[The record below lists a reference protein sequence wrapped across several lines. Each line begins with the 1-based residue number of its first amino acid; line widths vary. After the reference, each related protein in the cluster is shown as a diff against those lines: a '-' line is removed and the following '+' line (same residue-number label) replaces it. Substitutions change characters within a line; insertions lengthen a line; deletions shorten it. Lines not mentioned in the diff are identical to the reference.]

1 MTTTLRR
8 TLKSVLFVT
17 TAFCAVN
24 AAHAQAIAPDQDG
37 GVESVIVT
45 SDRESTHS
53 AVELSGV
60 QAQKILPGISPLKA
74 IDTLPGVVYE
84 TADPWG
90 NNEQNESLV
99 VHGFTT
105 QQLGFTMD
113 GVPLGDQQYGNYN
126 GLSPSRALTSEN
138 VKRVSLSSGTGS
150 LGVASTS
157 NLGGA
162 IETFSSDPYDT
173 AGVDVRQTGGSYDTS
188 RTFIRLDSGDLGE
201 YGAVYLSYLHQNQR
215 AWDFD
220 GYQRGDQLNLKYV
233 NASDMGKFTFY
244 ADGSRKAEPNEDA
257 NSYGNQACASP
268 VAGASFSNACPGF
281 TTPYTRP
288 FQYPNLAGAI
298 ASLQTNPA
306 QPGTPP
312 AAQGNNFSNYH
323 SAAQREDALTYAQYD
338 WNVLPGMTW
347 SNQGYFH
354 HNTGRGIVAGPINN
368 AGLPGLFAI
377 YFPQLVTG
385 GSATSTGTLNNL
397 VSAFGGMG
405 YEARTTEYRI
415 NRFGFRSTLN
425 WTLGDNEIEAG
436 VWYER
441 NASRTG
447 RRWYPF
453 SAANN
458 DLTPYDVPRNPAF
471 TQYDV
476 SMRTDAIQMH
486 LQDSWHITPDVT
498 LSAGVKTSL
507 QTAGNNVITQQ
518 KNLAAGNVAGL
529 PATSPQIAFPT
540 GTITSNQWFLP
551 QAGATWQVNDS
562 DQVFVNVQE
571 NVRQFIP
578 YAAGSNFYG
587 ASPWSLG
594 SQAAFNTF
602 KNTAHPER
610 SWTYEAGIRTSRQVE
625 LGPLTG
631 IDGQINYYHVDFYN
645 RLFNVA
651 TYNFINPNPAIL
663 VNVGGVTA
671 DGVDAAA
678 TFHFGD
684 HFSFYDAI
692 SYNQSQYDDN
702 IVPNATINTTYLIAG
717 KQVPVVPNWLN
728 KFILSTNWGGFE
740 AQVNGD
746 FIGRRFAT
754 YTNDVKV
761 GSSFTTGLEASYT
774 FDDIGIDEV
783 KKFKI
788 SGNITN
794 LADIK
799 GISTISVTS
808 PSGGFQGFPIP
819 PRMFFVTLGA
829 NL

>member
-1 MTTTLRR
+1 MTVSMRR
-8 TLKSVLFVT
+8 TLKCVLFAT
-17 TAFCAVN
+17 SALGALTAVARAED
-24 AAHAQAIAPDQDG
+24 AAMD
-37 GVESVIVT
+37 VETVIVT

-53 AVELSGV
+53 AVGLSGV
-60 QAQKILPGISPLKA
+60 QAQKLLPGISPLKA
-74 IDTLPGVVYE
+74 IETLPGVVYE

-90 NNEQNESLV
+90 NNEQNLSLV

-138 VKRVSLSSGTGS
+138 VSRVKLSSGTGS

-162 IETFSSDPYDT
+162 VETFSSDPHGEFGID
-173 AGVDVRQTGGSYDTS
+173 ARQTGGSYDTS
-188 RTFIRLDSGDLGE
+188 RSFIRFDSGDIGD
-201 YGAVYLSYLHQNQR
+201 GWMGYLSYLHQNQR

-220 GYQRGDQLNLKYV
+220 GYQHGDQLNLKVV
-233 NASDMGKFTFY
+233 NQTSAGKFTFY
-244 ADGSRKAEPNEDA
+244 ADWDSKVEPNEDA
-257 NSYGNQACASP
+257 TAFGNQQTAAA
-268 VAGASFSNACPGF
+268 AGFI
-281 TTPYTRP
+281 PYTRP

-298 ASLQTNPA
+298 SSLQTNPA
-306 QPGTPP
+306 APGTPP
-312 AAQGNNFSNYH
+312 VSQGNNFSNYH

-338 WNVLPGMTW
+338 WNIDKGLTW
-347 SNQGYFH
+347 SNQAYFH
-354 HNTGRGIVAGPINN
+354 HDTGRGVVAGPINN

-377 YFPQLVTG
+377 YFPQLVVG
-385 GSATSTGTLNNL
+385 GSATSTGSLTNIINQ
-397 VSAFGGMG
+397 FGGTG

-415 NRFGFRSTLN
+415 NRAGLRSTLN
-425 WTLGDNEIEAG
+425 WTLGDHEIEAG
-436 VWYER
+436 IWYER

-476 SMRTDAIQMH
+476 AIKTDVVQLH
-486 LQDSWHITPDVT
+486 VQDQWHILPDLT
-498 LSAGVKTSL
+498 LSAGVKSSL

-518 KNLAAGNVAGL
+518 KNLQAGNVAGL
-529 PATSPQIAFPT
+529 PATSPQVQFPT
-540 GTITSNQWFLP
+540 GELTSNYWFLP
-551 QAGATWQVNDS
+551 QAGLTWDATENE
-562 DQVFVNVQE
+562 QVFVNVQE
-571 NVRQFIP
+571 NLRQFVP

-587 ASPWSLG
+587 ASPFSLG
-594 SQAAFNTF
+594 SQLAFDTF

-610 SWTYEAGIRTSRQVE
+610 SWTYEAGVRSSRQIDSDI
-625 LGPLTG
+625 LTG
-631 IDGQINYYHVDFYN
+631 IDGQLNYYHVDFHN

-651 TYNFINPNPAIL
+651 TFNFINPNPAIL

-671 DGVDAAA
+671 DGVDLAA

-684 HFSFYDAI
+684 HFTFYDAV
-692 SYNQSQYDDN
+692 SWNQSQYNDN
-702 IVPNATINTTYLIAG
+702 ILPNATINTTLLIAG

-754 YTNDVKV
+754 YTNDIKV
-761 GSSFTTGLEASYT
+761 GSSFLTGLEASYT
-774 FDDIGIDEV
+774 FDDIEYL
-783 KKFKI
+783 KKLKI

-799 GISTISVTS
+799 GISTINVTGA
-808 PSGGFQGFPIP
+808 SGGYGGFPIP
-819 PRMFFVTLGA
+819 PRMFFVTVSG

>member
-1 MTTTLRR
+1 MNASHRR
-8 TLKSVLFVT
+8 MLKRVLFVT
-17 TAFCAVN
+17 TACGALSL
-24 AAHAQAIAPDQDG
+24 AAQAQTVVPPGDG
-37 GVESVIVT
+37 GDVESVIVT

-53 AVELSGV
+53 AVEINSV

-74 IDTLPGVVYE
+74 IETLPGVVYE

-105 QQLGFTMD
+105 QQLGYTMD

-138 VKRVSLSSGTGS
+138 VSRTVLSSGTGS

-173 AGVDVRQTGGSYDTS
+173 IGVDIRQTGGSYDTS
-188 RTFIRLDSGDLGE
+188 RSFIRFDSGDMDGL
-201 YGAVYLSYLHQNQR
+201 GAVYLSYLHQNQR

-220 GYQRGDQLNLKYV
+220 GYQHGDQLNLKYV
-233 NASDMGKFTFY
+233 HANEVGRFTFY
-244 ADGSRKAEPNEDA
+244 ADWDSKVEPNEDA
-257 NSYGNQACASP
+257 TSFGNQQTAAA
-268 VAGASFSNACPGF
+268 AGFI
-281 TTPYTRP
+281 PYTRP
-288 FQYPNLAGAI
+288 FQYPNLTAAI

-312 AAQGNNFSNYH
+312 VALGNNFSNYH

-338 WNVLPGMTW
+338 WNVMPDITW
-347 SNQGYFH
+347 SNQAYFH
-354 HNTGRGIVAGPINN
+354 HNTGRGVVAGPINN

-377 YFPQLVTG
+377 YFPQLVVG
-385 GSATSTGTLNNL
+385 GNATSTGTLNNL
-397 VSAFGGMG
+397 VNAFGGTG

-415 NRFGFRSTLN
+415 NRFGIRSTLN
-425 WTLGDNEIEAG
+425 WKLDDHEIEAG
-436 VWYER
+436 IWYER

-476 SMRTDAIQMH
+476 SLRTDDVQLHIQD
-486 LQDSWHITPDVT
+486 QWHVLPTLT
-498 LSAGVKTSL
+498 LSAGVKSSL

-518 KNLAAGNVAGL
+518 QNLQAGNVAGL
-529 PATSPQIAFPT
+529 PATSPQVNFPV
-540 GTITSNQWFLP
+540 GQITSNYWFLP
-551 QAGATWQVNDS
+551 QAGLTWEATDS
-562 DQVFVNVQE
+562 EQVFVNVQE
-571 NVRQFIP
+571 NLRQFVP

-587 ASPWSLG
+587 ASPFSLG
-594 SQAAFNTF
+594 SQLAFDTF
-602 KNTAHPER
+602 KQTAHPER
-610 SWTYEAGIRTSRQVE
+610 SWTYEAGVRTQRQVD
-625 LGPLTG
+625 LGPLTA
-631 IDGQINYYHVDFYN
+631 IEGQVNYYHVDFYN

-651 TYNFINPNPAIL
+651 TFNFINPNPSVL

-671 DGVDAAA
+671 DGVDVAA

-684 HFSFYDAI
+684 HFVLYDAV

-702 IVPNATINTTYLIAG
+702 YSTVTGGVSTVVPIAG

-728 KFILSTNWGGFE
+728 KFILSTNWDGFE

-746 FIGRRFAT
+746 FIGRRYAT
-754 YTNDVKV
+754 YTDDIKV
-761 GSSFTTGLEASYT
+761 GSAFLTGLEASYT
-774 FDDIGIDEV
+774 FDEGTVELL
-783 KKFKI
+783 KKLKI

-794 LADIK
+794 LADIR
-799 GISTISVTS
+799 GVSSITVTS
-808 PSGGFQGFPIP
+808 PNGGFQGFPIP
-819 PRMFFVTLGA
+819 PRMFFVTIGA
-829 NL
+829 AL

>member
-1 MTTTLRR
+1 MTISMRR
-8 TLKSVLFVT
+8 TFVRVLLAT
-17 TAFCAVN
+17 TALGALTA
-24 AAHAQAIAPDQDG
+24 AAHADDAMD
-37 GVESVIVT
+37 VETVIVT
-45 SDRESTHS
+45 SSRESTHS
-53 AVELSGV
+53 AVELSGL

-74 IDTLPGVVYE
+74 IETLPGVVYE

-90 NNEQNESLV
+90 NNEQNLSLV

-138 VKRVSLSSGTGS
+138 VRRVSLSSGTGS

-162 IETFSSDPYDT
+162 IETFSSDPLDHF
-173 AGVDVRQTGGSYDTS
+173 GVDARETGGSYDTS
-188 RTFIRLDSGDLGE
+188 RTFIRFDSGNIGDGWM
-201 YGAVYLSYLHQNQR
+201 GYLSYLHQNQR

-220 GYQRGDQLNLKYV
+220 GYQHGDQLNLKLV
-233 NASDMGKFTFY
+233 KQTDTGKFTFY
-244 ADGSRKAEPNEDA
+244 ADWDSKVEPNEDA
-257 NSYGNQACASP
+257 TAFGNQQT
-268 VAGASFSNACPGF
+268 AGAAGF
-281 TTPYTRP
+281 IPYTRP
-288 FQYPNLAGAI
+288 FQYPNLAAAI

-312 AAQGNNFSNYH
+312 VAQGNNFSNYH
-323 SAAQREDALTYAQYD
+323 SAAQREDALTYVQYD
-338 WNVLPGMTW
+338 LTVSPDIKF
-347 SNQGYFH
+347 SNQLYYH
-354 HNTGRGIVAGPINN
+354 HDTGRGVVAGPINN
-368 AGLPGLFAI
+368 AGLPALFAI
-377 YFPQLVTG
+377 YFPQLVVG
-385 GSATSTGTLNNL
+385 GSATSTGSLTNIINQ
-397 VSAFGGMG
+397 FGGLG

-415 NRFGFRSTLN
+415 NRWGYRSTLN

-436 VWYER
+436 LWYER

-458 DLTPYDVPRNPAF
+458 DTTPYDVPRNPAF

-476 SMRTDAIQMH
+476 AMKTNVLQLH
-486 LQDSWHITPDVT
+486 LQDQWHITPDLT
-498 LSAGVKTSL
+498 LSAGVKSSL
-507 QTAGNNVITQQ
+507 QTAGNDVIVQQ
-518 KNLAAGNVAGL
+518 QNLQAGNVAGL
-529 PATSPQIAFPT
+529 PATSPQVQFPT
-540 GTITSNQWFLP
+540 GSIKSDDWFLP
-551 QAGATWQVNDS
+551 QAGLTWNATDS
-562 DQVFVNVQE
+562 EQVFVNVQE
-571 NVRQFIP
+571 NMRQYIP

-594 SQAAFNTF
+594 SQQAFDTF

-610 SWTYEAGIRTSRQVE
+610 SWTYEAGVRSSRQIDTDF
-625 LGPLTG
+625 LTG
-631 IDGQINYYHVDFYN
+631 IDGQINYYHVDFSN

-651 TYNFINPNPAIL
+651 TFNFINPNPAIL

-671 DGVDAAA
+671 DGVDVAA

-684 HFSFYDAI
+684 HFAFYDAV
-692 SYNQSQYDDN
+692 SWNQSQYNDN
-702 IVPNATINTTYLIAG
+702 ILPNATINTTLLIAG

-754 YTNDVKV
+754 YTDDIKV
-761 GSSFTTGLEASYT
+761 GSSFLTGLEASYT
-774 FDDIGIDEV
+774 FDDVDYL
-783 KKFKI
+783 KKLKI

-794 LADIK
+794 LADIR
-799 GISTISVTS
+799 GVSTINVTGA
-808 PSGGFQGFPIP
+808 SGGFQGFPIP
-819 PRMFFVTLGA
+819 PRMFFVTVSGSL
-829 NL
+829 

>member
-1 MTTTLRR
+1 MTVTLRR
-8 TLKSVLFVT
+8 TLKSALFVT
-17 TAFCAVN
+17 TALCAVN
-24 AAHAQAIAPDQDG
+24 TAHAQAIAPDQDG

-74 IDTLPGVVYE
+74 IETLPGVVYE

-105 QQLGFTMD
+105 QQLGYTMD

-188 RTFIRLDSGDLGE
+188 RTFVRLDSGEMGD
-201 YGAVYLSYLHQNQR
+201 YGAVYLSYLHQNAR

-233 NASDMGKFTFY
+233 NASDVGKFTFY
-244 ADGSRKAEPNEDA
+244 ADWSRKVEPNEDA
-257 NSYGNQACASP
+257 NGYGNQACPSP
-268 VAGASFSNACPGF
+268 VAGASFAKACPNF

-288 FQYPNLAGAI
+288 FQFPNLAGAI

-312 AAQGNNFSNYH
+312 VAQGNNFSNYH
-323 SAAQREDALTYAQYD
+323 SAAQREDALTYVQYD
-338 WNVLPGMTW
+338 WNVTPGLTW

-354 HNTGRGIVAGPINN
+354 HDTGRGIVAGPINN
-368 AGLPGLFAI
+368 AGLPALFAG
-377 YFPQLVTG
+377 YFPGLIVG
-385 GSATSTGTLNNL
+385 GSATSTGSLNNL
-397 VSAFGGMG
+397 VSQFGGTG

-415 NRFGFRSTLN
+415 NRFGVRSTLN
-425 WTLGDNEIEAG
+425 WTIGDNEIEAG
-436 VWYER
+436 LWYER

-476 SMRTDAIQMH
+476 SMRTDAVQLH
-486 LQDSWHITPDVT
+486 LQDSWHITPELT
-498 LSAGVKTSL
+498 LSAGIKSSL
-507 QTAGNNVITQQ
+507 QTAGNDVITQQ
-518 KNLAAGNVAGL
+518 L
-529 PATSPQIAFPT
+529 PASANPVAQFPT
-540 GTITSNQWFLP
+540 GQITSNNWFLP
-551 QAGATWQVNDS
+551 QAGLTWNATDS
-562 DQVFVNVQE
+562 EQLFVNVQE
-571 NVRQFIP
+571 NMRQFIP

-594 SQAAFNTF
+594 SQAAFDTF

-610 SWTYEAGIRTSRQVE
+610 SWTYEAGLRSSRQLD

-631 IDGQINYYHVDFYN
+631 IDGQLSYYHVDFYN

-651 TYNFINPNPAIL
+651 TFNFINPNPAIL

-684 HFSFYDAI
+684 HFQFYDAV
-692 SYNQSQYDDN
+692 SYNQSQYNDN
-702 IVPNATINTTYLIAG
+702 IVPNGIINTTLLIAG

-728 KFILSTNWGGFE
+728 KFILSTNWDGFE

-754 YTNDVKV
+754 YTDDVKV
-761 GSSFTTGLEASYT
+761 GSAFITGLEAGYT
-774 FDDIGIDEV
+774 FDPDVDWL
-783 KKFKI
+783 KKLKI

-794 LADIK
+794 LADVK
-799 GISTISVTS
+799 GVSTINVTGAS
-808 PSGGFQGFPIP
+808 SGFQGYPIP
-819 PRMFFVTLGA
+819 PRMFFVTIGG
-829 NL
+829 NF

>member
-1 MTTTLRR
+1 MTVTLRA
-8 TLKSVLFVT
+8 TLKCALLAT
-17 TAFCAVN
+17 TAL
-24 AAHAQAIAPDQDG
+24 AAMTGMAQAQATMSQFAANGDG
-37 GVESVIVT
+37 GDVESVIVT

-53 AVELSGV
+53 AVEIGGV

-74 IDTLPGVVYE
+74 IETLPGVVYE
-84 TADPWG
+84 TSDPWG

-126 GLSPSRALTSEN
+126 GLSPSRALSSEN
-138 VKRVSLSSGTGS
+138 VKRVTLSSGTGS

-173 AGVDVRQTGGSYDTS
+173 AGVDVRATGGSYDTA
-188 RTFIRLDSGDLGE
+188 RVFLRGDTGDLGD
-201 YGAVYLSYLHQNQR
+201 GWMGYLSFLHQNAR

-220 GYQRGDQLNLKYV
+220 GYQHGDQLNLKV
-233 NASDMGKFTFY
+233 VKANDVGKFTFY
-244 ADGSRKAEPNEDA
+244 ADWNTKVEPNEDA
-257 NSYGNQACASP
+257 TGYGNQQTAA
-268 VAGASFSNACPGF
+268 AAGF
-281 TTPYTRP
+281 TPYVRP
-288 FQYPNLAGAI
+288 FQYPNLAGAV

-312 AAQGNNFSNYH
+312 VAQGNNFSNYH

-338 WNVLPGMTW
+338 WNVIPGMTW

-354 HNTGRGIVAGPINN
+354 HDTGRGIVAGPVNN
-368 AGLPGLFAI
+368 AGLPALFAV
-377 YFPQLVTG
+377 YFPQLVVG
-385 GSATSTGTLNNL
+385 ANPTSTGTLTNL
-397 VSAFGGMG
+397 VNQFGGLG

-425 WTLGDNEIEAG
+425 WTLGDNDIEAG
-436 VWYER
+436 IWYER

-447 RRWYPF
+447 RRWYAF

-476 SMRTDAIQMH
+476 SMRTDDIQMH
-486 LQDSWHITPDVT
+486 VQDNWHITSDLT
-498 LSAGVKTSL
+498 LSAGIKTSL
-507 QTAGNNVITQQ
+507 QTAGNDVITQQ

-529 PATSPQIAFPT
+529 PATSPAVQFPT
-540 GTITSNQWFLP
+540 GSITTNQWFLP
-551 QAGATWQVNDS
+551 QAGATWNVNDS
-562 DQVFVNVQE
+562 EQLFANVQE

-594 SQAAFNTF
+594 SQAAFDTF

-610 SWTYEAGIRTSRQVE
+610 SWTYEAGVRTSRQLD
-625 LGPLTG
+625 LGWLTG
-631 IDGQINYYHVDFYN
+631 VDGQINYYHVDFYN

-663 VNVGGVTA
+663 VNVGGVSA
-671 DGVDAAA
+671 DGVDMAA
-678 TFHFGD
+678 TLHFGD
-684 HFSFYDAI
+684 HFAFYDAI
-692 SYNQSQYDDN
+692 SWNQSQYNDN
-702 IVPNATINTTYLIAG
+702 IVPNATINTTLLIAG

-754 YTNDVKV
+754 YTDDVKV
-761 GSSFTTGLEASYT
+761 GSTFVTGLEASYT
-774 FDDIGIDEV
+774 FDEDLDYL
-783 KKFKI
+783 KKLRI

-799 GISTISVTS
+799 GISTINVTGAN
-808 PSGGFQGFPIP
+808 GGFQGYPIP
-819 PRMFFVTLGA
+819 PRMFFATIAGTL
-829 NL
+829 

>member
-1 MTTTLRR
+1 MFFSMRR
-8 TLKSVLFVT
+8 SFARILLATSAL
-17 TAFCAVN
+17 TAL
-24 AAHAQAIAPDQDG
+24 AATARAEDALD
-37 GVESVIVT
+37 VETVIVT
-45 SDRESTHS
+45 SNRESTHS
-53 AVELSGV
+53 AVELSGL

-74 IDTLPGVVYE
+74 IETLPGVVYQ

-90 NNEQNESLV
+90 NNEQNLSLV

-138 VKRVSLSSGTGS
+138 VRRVSLSSGTGA

-162 IETFSSDPYDT
+162 IATFSSDPTDT
-173 AGVDVRQTGGSYDTS
+173 MGIDARQTGGSYDTS
-188 RTFIRLDSGDLGE
+188 RSFIRFDSGDIG
-201 YGAVYLSYLHQNQR
+201 GGWMGYLSYLHQNQR

-220 GYQRGDQLNLKYV
+220 GYQHGDQLNLKV
-233 NASDMGKFTFY
+233 INQTDMGKFTFY
-244 ADGSRKAEPNEDA
+244 ADWDSKVEPNEDA
-257 NSYGNQACASP
+257 TAFGSQQTAAA
-268 VAGASFSNACPGF
+268 AGF
-281 TTPYTRP
+281 TPYTRP

-312 AAQGNNFSNYH
+312 ASQGNNFSNYH

-338 WNVLPGMTW
+338 WNAAPGLTW
-347 SNQGYFH
+347 SNQAYFH
-354 HNTGRGIVAGPINN
+354 HDTGRGVVAGPVNN

-377 YFPQLVTG
+377 YYPQLVVG
-385 GSATSTGTLNNL
+385 GSATSTGSLTNIINQ
-397 VSAFGGMG
+397 FGGLG

-415 NRFGFRSTLN
+415 NRFGVRSTLN
-425 WTLGDNEIEAG
+425 WQLGDHQIEAG
-436 VWYER
+436 IWYER

-476 SMRTDAIQMH
+476 SLRTDVVQLH
-486 LQDSWHITPDVT
+486 LQDQWHITPELT
-498 LSAGVKTSL
+498 LSAGVKSSL
-507 QTAGNNVITQQ
+507 QTAGNNVIVQQ

-529 PATSPQIAFPT
+529 PATSPQVQFPT
-540 GTITSNQWFLP
+540 GSITSNNWFLP
-551 QAGATWQVNDS
+551 QAGLTWDATESEQL
-562 DQVFVNVQE
+562 FVNVQE
-571 NVRQFIP
+571 NMRQFVP

-594 SQAAFNTF
+594 SQQAFDTF
-602 KNTAHPER
+602 KSTAHPER
-610 SWTYEAGIRTSRQVE
+610 SWTYEAGVRSSRQIDSDF
-625 LGPLTG
+625 LTG
-631 IDGQINYYHVDFYN
+631 IDGQINYYHVDFSN

-671 DGVDAAA
+671 DGVDMAA
-678 TFHFGD
+678 TFHFGE
-684 HFSFYDAI
+684 HFAFYDAV
-692 SYNQSQYDDN
+692 SWNQSQYNDN
-702 IVPNATINTTYLIAG
+702 ILPGGIINTTLLIAG

-728 KFILSTNWGGFE
+728 KFILSTNWGAFE

-746 FIGRRFAT
+746 FIGRRYAT
-754 YTNDVKV
+754 YTNDIKV

-774 FDDIGIDEV
+774 FDDIDIL
-783 KKFKI
+783 KKLKI

-799 GISTISVTS
+799 GVSTINVTGA
-808 PSGGFQGFPIP
+808 SGGYQGFPIP
-819 PRMFFVTLGA
+819 PRMFFVTVSG

>member
-1 MTTTLRR
+1 MTASLRC
-8 TLKSVLFVT
+8 TLKCVLFVT
-17 TAFCAVN
+17 TAIGALPL
-24 AAHAQAIAPDQDG
+24 AARAQTLTPPGDNG
-37 GVESVIVT
+37 GVETVIVT

-53 AVELSGV
+53 AVEINNV

-74 IDTLPGVVYE
+74 IETLPGVVYE

-105 QQLGFTMD
+105 QQLGYTMD

-138 VKRVSLSSGTGS
+138 VKRVTLSSGTGS

-162 IETFSSDPYDT
+162 IEAFSSDPYDT
-173 AGVDVRQTGGSYDTS
+173 MGVDVRQTGGSYDTS
-188 RTFIRLDSGDLGE
+188 RSFIRFDSGEMGDL
-201 YGAVYLSYLHQNQR
+201 GAVYLSYLHQNQR

-220 GYQRGDQLNLKYV
+220 GYQHGDQLNLKYV
-233 NASDMGKFTFY
+233 HANDVGRFTFY
-244 ADGSRKAEPNEDA
+244 ADWDSKVEPNEDA
-257 NSYGNQACASP
+257 TAFGNQQTAA
-268 VAGASFSNACPGF
+268 AAGF
-281 TTPYTRP
+281 TPYSRP

-298 ASLQTNPA
+298 ASLTN
-306 QPGTPP
+306 GTPP

-338 WNVLPGMTW
+338 WNAMPGLTW
-347 SNQGYFH
+347 SNQAYFH
-354 HNTGRGIVAGPINN
+354 HDTGRGVVAGPINN
-368 AGLPGLFAI
+368 AGLPALFAG
-377 YFPQLVTG
+377 YFPGLVVGGSPTSVGSLQNLVT
-385 GSATSTGTLNNL
+385 L
-397 VSAFGGMG
+397 FGGTG

-415 NRFGFRSTLN
+415 NRWGIRSTLN
-425 WTLGDNEIEAG
+425 WQLGDHEIEAG
-436 VWYER
+436 LWYER
-441 NASRTG
+441 NASSTG

-476 SMRTDAIQMH
+476 SLRTDDIQLH
-486 LQDSWHITPDVT
+486 LQDQWHIMPTLV
-498 LSAGVKTSL
+498 LSAGVKSSL
-507 QTAGNNVITQQ
+507 QTAGNNVLVQQ
-518 KNLAAGNVAGL
+518 L
-529 PATSPQIAFPT
+529 PASANPVATFPT
-540 GTITSNQWFLP
+540 GQITSNYWFLP
-551 QAGATWQVNDS
+551 QAGLTWEATDNE
-562 DQVFVNVQE
+562 QVFVNVQE
-571 NVRQFIP
+571 NLRQFVP

-594 SQAAFNTF
+594 SQAAFDTF

-610 SWTYEAGIRTSRQVE
+610 SWTYEAGIRSQRQVD
-625 LGPLTG
+625 LGPLSA
-631 IDGQINYYHVDFYN
+631 IEGQVNYYHVDFYN

-651 TYNFINPNPAIL
+651 TFNFINPNPSIL

-671 DGVDAAA
+671 DGVDVAA

-684 HFSFYDAI
+684 HFVFYDAI
-692 SYNQSQYDDN
+692 SYNQSHYDDN
-702 IVPNATINTTYLIAG
+702 YSTVTGGVSTVVPISG

-728 KFILSTNWGGFE
+728 KFILSTNWDGFE

-746 FIGRRFAT
+746 FIGRRYAT
-754 YTNDVKV
+754 YLNDIKV
-761 GSSFTTGLEASYT
+761 GSSFMTGLEASYT
-774 FDDIGIDEV
+774 FDDGLVDTV
-783 KKFKI
+783 KKLKI

-794 LADIK
+794 LADIR
-799 GISTISVTS
+799 GVSTITVTS

-819 PRMFFVTLGA
+819 PRMFFVTIGA
-829 NL
+829 AL